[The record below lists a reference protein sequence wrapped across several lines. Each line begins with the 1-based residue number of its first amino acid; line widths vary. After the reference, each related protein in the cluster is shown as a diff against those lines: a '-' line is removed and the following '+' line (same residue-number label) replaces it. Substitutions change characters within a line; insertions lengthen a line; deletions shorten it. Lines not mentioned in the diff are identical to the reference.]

1 MIIVWL
7 FADYSWL
14 FMIIHD
20 YWVIIVRLF
29 RIWDIFWHSPF
40 FMILRLF
47 MIIRRLLS
55 DYCLIIY
62 RLLGDYCQIIQDLR
76 HFLGLPIFLWSW
88 DYSWLFVDYWV
99 IIAGRKCD
107 IYITQREVLASSIE
121 ILGVYDYW
129 RIIEKYPWLL
139 ADYSHKSDY
148 LKIIAGGKC
157 DIYITQREALAS
169 SIEKCW
175 MTVWLSGDYL

>member
-1 MIIVWL
+1 M
-7 FADYSWL
+7 
-14 FMIIHD
+14 
-20 YWVIIVRLF
+20 
-29 RIWDIFWHSPF
+29 
-40 FMILRLF
+40 
-47 MIIRRLLS
+47 
-55 DYCLIIY
+55 
-62 RLLGDYCQIIQDLR
+62 
-76 HFLGLPIFLWSW
+76 
-88 DYSWLFVDYWV
+88 

-107 IYITQREVLASSIE
+107 IYITQREALASSIEILGVYDYWRIIEKYPWLLADYSHKSDYLKIIAGGKCDIYITQREALASSIE

>member
-1 MIIVWL
+1 M
-7 FADYSWL
+7 
-14 FMIIHD
+14 
-20 YWVIIVRLF
+20 
-29 RIWDIFWHSPF
+29 
-40 FMILRLF
+40 
-47 MIIRRLLS
+47 
-55 DYCLIIY
+55 
-62 RLLGDYCQIIQDLR
+62 
-76 HFLGLPIFLWSW
+76 
-88 DYSWLFVDYWV
+88 

-107 IYITQREVLASSIE
+107 IYITQREALASSIE

-169 SIEKCW
+169 SIEKYW
-175 MTVWLSGDYL
+175 VYMIIEKIYDYWLMILSKVVIIQNLGS